1 MAGFRGKSLYL
12 LFILTVTFGI
22 MSAAPER
29 AHACSCVVNPDV
41 KTSLENHN
49 AVFEG
54 TVTAKKEP
62 TKLFTYSSADP
73 VTYTFKVN
81 EVWKGKVAPSL
92 TVTSAW
98 SEASCGFEF
107 KEGNRYLV
115 YARDNGKT
123 LEVSL
128 CSRTAAYS
136 SASGDLAE
144 LGTGSTPPQPSAAP
158 DSQVGFIWWIV
169 FAAAAMFAAVGGIA
183 IYRRKSARRH

>member
-1 MAGFRGKSLYL
+1 MSRFRIKSLYML
-12 LFILTVTFGI
+12 LIFAVAIGLLAT
-22 MSAAPER
+22 APER
-29 AHACSCVVNPDV
+29 AHACSCAMNADV

-62 TKLFTYSSADP
+62 TALFFSSSADP

-81 EVWKGKVAPSL
+81 EVWKGKVAPSI

-98 SEASCGFEF
+98 SSASCGFEF
-107 KEGNRYLV
+107 KEGSRYLV

-144 LGTGSTPPQPSAAP
+144 LGTGSTPPQPPYSP
-158 DSQVGFIWWIV
+158 DSQGGFIWWII
-169 FAAAAMFAAVGGIA
+169 AAAAALFAGAGAIAV
-183 IYRRKSARRH
+183 YRRKSARRF